1 MRWIL
6 LIAALFLTV
15 AAISYYTYRIAFM
28 VRRDRQ
34 SGSDDFPLRCPEEK
48 IDTIKGLINQF
59 REIPYEDVYIKSY
72 DGLVLHAKYYHVSDS
87 APLQIQFHGY
97 NGNSIRDFCGGNKI
111 GRDAGH
117 NSLVIDQRAHGL
129 SEGKIITFGIKERRD
144 CLSWIEYSINRFGE
158 DIEIILAGVSM
169 GASTV
174 IMSVDLGLPKNVKC
188 IIADCG
194 YSSPKDI
201 LKKVAKDRKLVPCF
215 VYPFI
220 WLGALIFGKFVLTE
234 SSAIMS
240 AAKSEIPILIIHGEA
255 DDFVPCRMA
264 HEIYDVCTAEKE
276 LLLIPGAGHGLSY
289 IVDEASYRTKVNEFI
304 NKNIKK

>member
-1 MRWIL
+1 M
-6 LIAALFLTV
+6 
-15 AAISYYTYRIAFM
+15 
-28 VRRDRQ
+28 
-34 SGSDDFPLRCPEEK
+34 
-48 IDTIKGLINQF
+48 
-59 REIPYEDVYIKSY
+59 
-72 DGLVLHAKYYHVSDS
+72 
-87 APLQIQFHGY
+87 
-97 NGNSIRDFCGGNKI
+97 
-111 GRDAGH
+111 
-117 NSLVIDQRAHGL
+117 VIDQRAHGL
-129 SEGKIITFGIKERRD
+129 SEGKTITFGIKERRD

-201 LKKVAKDRKLVPCF
+201 LKKVAKDRKLVPCL

-234 SSAIMS
+234 SSAVMS

-289 IVDEASYRTKVNEFI
+289 IVDEVSYKTKVNEFI